1 MKRIAFLLSVLV
13 PIITLAQT
21 AGPFSD
27 ITKESRF
34 FVPVSFLKEKGFVS
48 GYSDGAFHPEREVN
62 RAEALAMMLQ
72 ISGILTSKT
81 SADNEKIVSPGA
93 PLQISFPKS
102 TEITIENLATG
113 EKTALSGI
121 QSITVDAGSSS
132 TATVKLRRP
141 GGKKPFQDVSE
152 KDWFYDVVQEGK
164 KRGIVKGK
172 VQGKEKGKYFR
183 PQDTVNLAEALR
195 MLFQSASIQP
205 HLSEGT
211 LPEGIPADS
220 WYAKDIAYAV
230 KKTLLTQKQNGA
242 IFPPHESLN
251 RGEMALLLYRFLRM
265 KEGASFG
272 YASWYGDG
280 LAKTKLTENK
290 EYAEKYLTAAH
301 RTFPFGTIL
310 HVTNMTNGKEVDVVV
325 NDRGPFVTG
334 RIIDLSKTAFSALES
349 TSAGIISVQ
358 IYVSS
363 NSPVH

>member
-1 MKRIAFLLSVLV
+1 MKKLLLFIMVIVPLVAF
-13 PIITLAQT
+13 AQT
-21 AGPFSD
+21 SGPFSD
-27 ITKESRF
+27 IQESSRF
-34 FVPVSFLKEKGFVS
+34 FIPVSFLKEKGFVN

-62 RAEALAMMLQ
+62 RAEALAMILQ
-72 ISGILTSKT
+72 VSEVLSSKT
-81 SADNEKIVSPGA
+81 SADHEKIVTPGA
-93 PLQISFPKS
+93 PLQINLPKS
-102 TEITIENLATG
+102 TSLTVENLATG
-113 EKTALSGI
+113 EKTLLNNI
-121 QSITVDAGSSS
+121 QSIKIDAGSSS
-132 TATVKLRRP
+132 EALVTLRRP

-152 KDWFYDVVQEGK
+152 KDWFYDTVKEGK
-164 KRGIVKGK
+164 KRGIVK
-172 VQGKEKGKYFR
+172 GKEKGKYFR
-183 PQDTVNLAEALR
+183 PQDVVNLAEALR

-211 LPEGIPADS
+211 LPEGVPADS
-220 WYAKDIAYAV
+220 WYAPDIAYAV
-230 KKTLLTQKQNGA
+230 KNTLLTQKQNGA

-251 RGEMALLLYRFLRM
+251 RGEMALLLYRFLKMR
-265 KEGASFG
+265 EGASFG

-301 RTFPFGTIL
+301 RIFPFGTIL

-358 IYVSS
+358 VKTAKK
-363 NSPVH
+363 